1 MNDDAYSIW
10 RARILARNRAMML
23 LGESTQQLRPKR
35 SLAKEQRR
43 AARKMT
49 KATSQ
54 PYSMLNMGAPAGHV
68 VLPRFP
74 SERERTMFAAHE
86 RRKEAGWIRG

>member
-35 SLAKEQRR
+35 SLAREQRTASR
-43 AARKMT
+43 RMT
-49 KATSQ
+49 KSTRQ
-54 PYSMLNMGAPAGHV
+54 PYSMLNMGAPARHMP
-68 VLPRFP
+68 LPRFP
-74 SERERTMFAAHE
+74 SERERVMFAAHE